1 MIGRLA
7 LNAVT
12 ALVIV
17 FLIGPLLIIIVGLF
31 TTTTYLT
38 FPPQGFTLHW
48 YRQLLLMDDLLD
60 ATITSLIVAA
70 CASVAAMIVGTLAA
84 LALAQAE
91 AVGREALRL
100 FAISPLVFPTVVTG
114 VALYDFV
121 RGIDLES
128 TIVALVIGHTLITVP
143 YVVRNVG
150 AALGGLDPAL
160 AEAAEGLGAGWFR
173 IGREVLLPALAPAL
187 LVSVLLVFVVSF
199 DQVSI
204 SIFLADSD
212 TTTLPVLIYSYL
224 EWGLDPRVAAIS
236 SITIVM
242 AYAVV
247 IAMQR
252 LVGLDRVFGGAE

>member
-1 MIGRLA
+1 MGRLL

-12 ALVIV
+12 GLVIV
-17 FLIGPLLIIIVGLF
+17 FLIGPLLIIMVGSF
-31 TTTTYLT
+31 TTTTYIT

-48 YRQLLLMDDLLD
+48 YRELLVMGDLLD

-70 CASVAAMIVGTLAA
+70 LTSVAATVIGTLAA
-84 LALAQAE
+84 LALAQTE
-91 AVGREALRL
+91 AVWREQLRL
-100 FAISPLVFPTVVTG
+100 FAIAPLVFPTVVTG

-128 TIVALVIGHTLITVP
+128 VYVALVIGHTLITVP

-160 AEAAEGLGAGWFR
+160 SEAAAGLGAGWVR
-173 IGREVLLPALAPAL
+173 IGREVLVPALAPAL
-187 LVSVLLVFVVSF
+187 LVSVLLVFIVSF

-212 TTTLPVLIYSYL
+212 TTPLPVRIYNYL

-247 IAMQR
+247 VAVQR
-252 LVGLDRVFGGAE
+252 LIRLDRVFGRAG